1 MTKISVRIVEKRNPN
16 STKNIEN
23 QHMSGEKL
31 ARTKIAPFIS
41 HLTKKYRISKVE
53 LASAL
58 ISTAY
63 SLLRKDNPP
72 TVANSMFRRLASKS
86 QKLVDFKRHNNI
98 QWASPKVLI

>member
-1 MTKISVRIVEKRNPN
+1 MSRASVRIVEPSKPAK
-16 STKNIEN
+16 TIED

-31 ARTKIAPFIS
+31 ARTEIAPLIS
-41 HLTKKYRISKVE
+41 HLTKKHRVSKVE

-58 ISTAY
+58 ISIAY

-72 TVANSMFRRLASKS
+72 AIANSMFRRLASKS

-98 QWASPKVLI
+98 Q